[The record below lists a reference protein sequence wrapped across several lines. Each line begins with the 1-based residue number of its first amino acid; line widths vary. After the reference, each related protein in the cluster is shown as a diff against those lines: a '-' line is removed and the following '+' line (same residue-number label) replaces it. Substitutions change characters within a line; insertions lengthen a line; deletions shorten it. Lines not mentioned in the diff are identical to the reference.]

1 MGHRSIQTTVGYTQ
15 ELYENLK
22 RIYKTYH
29 PRENEYYKEI
39 DPAYLKALESLEA
52 KLTKQRVITRRKR
65 RIKRRWYEKN
75 KEARV

>member
-39 DPAYLKALESLEA
+39 DPAYLKALESLETQLA
-52 KLTKQRVITRRKR
+52 KQRAITRRKR
-65 RIKRRWYEKN
+65 RIKRRWYEKH
-75 KEARV
+75 RRSCS